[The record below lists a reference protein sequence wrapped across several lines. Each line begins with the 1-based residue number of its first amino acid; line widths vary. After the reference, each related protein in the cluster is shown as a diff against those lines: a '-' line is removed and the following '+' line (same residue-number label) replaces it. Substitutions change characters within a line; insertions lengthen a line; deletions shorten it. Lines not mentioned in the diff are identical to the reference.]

1 MASEMMALLK
11 PISKYHHGTTTT
23 TRKTTTTPIL
33 PQRISTVIR
42 MSSATTTATTK
53 GGGKNKKAIKETL
66 LAPRF
71 YTTDF
76 DEMEQLFNTEMNK
89 NLNEAEFEALLQE
102 FKTDYNQT
110 HFVRNKDFK
119 EAADEMQGPLRQIF
133 VEFLERSCTAEFSG
147 FLLYKELGR
156 RLKKTN
162 PVVAEIFSLMS
173 RDEARHA
180 GFLNK
185 GLSDFNLA
193 LDLGFLTK
201 ARKYTFFKPKFI
213 FYATYLSEKIGYW
226 RYITIYRHLKA
237 NPEYQ
242 VYPIFK
248 YFENWCQDEN
258 RHGDFFSALMK
269 AQPQFLNDWKAKL
282 WARFFCLSV
291 YVTMYLNDTQRTAFY
306 EGIGLNTKEF
316 DMHVIIE
323 TNRTTARIFPA
334 VLDVENPEFKRKLD
348 RMADINSK
356 ILAIGETDDIPLVKN
371 LKRIP
376 HIAAL
381 VSELLAMYLMKPIE
395 SGSVDI
401 AEMDPQLGAF
411 GALDRVGQDTS
422 VPCLAVPKIELIQIR
437 LFSASTKPKLHKHR
451 TIRLNFTTYAYSCR
465 YTNLDD
471 NTYLE
476 NTIDFM

>member
-1 MASEMMALLK
+1 MAAEMALLK
-11 PISKYHHGTTTT
+11 PISKFTPKQNPNPRIQP
-23 TRKTTTTPIL
+23 RKFFRVSMSAATSSTP
-33 PQRISTVIR
+33 TK
-42 MSSATTTATTK
+42 SSKK
-53 GGGKNKKAIKETL
+53 GNKKEIQETL
-66 LAPRF
+66 LTPRF

-76 DEMEQLFNTEMNK
+76 DEMEQLFNTEINK
-89 NLNEAEFEALLQE
+89 NLNQDEFEALLQE

-110 HFVRNKDFK
+110 HFVRNKEFK
-119 EAADEMQGPLRQIF
+119 EAADKLDGPLRQIF

-226 RYITIYRHLKA
+226 RYISIYRHLKE

-242 VYPIFK
+242 CYPIFK

-282 WARFFCLSV
+282 WTRFFCLSV
-291 YVTMYLNDTQRTAFY
+291 YVTMYLNDCQRTAFY

-323 TNRTTARIFPA
+323 
-334 VLDVENPEFKRKLD
+334 NPEFKRKLD
-348 RMADINSK
+348 RMVEINEK
-356 ILAIGETDDIPLVKN
+356 LTAVGQGDDNSFVKN

-376 HIAAL
+376 LVAAL
-381 VSELLAMYLMKPIE
+381 VSEILAAYMMPPVE
-395 SGSVDI
+395 SGSVDLSDF
-401 AEMDPQLGAF
+401 EPQL
-411 GALDRVGQDTS
+411 V
-422 VPCLAVPKIELIQIR
+422 
-437 LFSASTKPKLHKHR
+437 
-451 TIRLNFTTYAYSCR
+451 Y
-465 YTNLDD
+465 
-471 NTYLE
+471 
-476 NTIDFM
+476 